1 MIPNQFFLLASG
13 QPFEQS
19 IYRGKNSSNEIM
31 NSSQSSSRRKFGTG
45 ELTNKAERITKPHPG
60 KNLTKPS
67 SQKKTTRPKPPT
79 FRRKN
84 KTNSSTSHT
93 VTPPKPPPPEA
104 KEEQPYREKVPHRAC
119 LRGIGLCAGTGRGGV
134 FLAAGHGWRR
144 LILPGNSWV
153 GKGRFLLGTKGD

>member
-67 SQKKTTRPKPPT
+67 SQKKNNPAKTPHFSPQEQDEQLHFSHGHTPKTTTTRGE
-79 FRRKN
+79 RR
-84 KTNSSTSHT
+84 T
-93 VTPPKPPPPEA
+93 A
-104 KEEQPYREKVPHRAC
+104 VP
-119 LRGIGLCAGTGRGGV
+119 
-134 FLAAGHGWRR
+134 
-144 LILPGNSWV
+144 
-153 GKGRFLLGTKGD
+153 